1 MPHQCYAHSPCKAA
15 RLCAPSHL
23 FLCPSLSNYCQ
34 LSGRWPCSPWSFH
47 HQWEEPPSSWTG
59 RCVQTQSRGLP
70 AVVQCSSHLCAP
82 PVTALGTAL
91 APDLIPPVVPITEAL
106 SWMPR
111 GHQVLSVAGHVAL
124 DSTW

>member
-1 MPHQCYAHSPCKAA
+1 MSLRSLRLPGQDIVFRQSP
-15 RLCAPSHL
+15 
-23 FLCPSLSNYCQ
+23 
-34 LSGRWPCSPWSFH
+34 
-47 HQWEEPPSSWTG
+47 
-59 RCVQTQSRGLP
+59 GLP
-70 AVVQCSSHLCAP
+70 VVVQCSSRLCAP